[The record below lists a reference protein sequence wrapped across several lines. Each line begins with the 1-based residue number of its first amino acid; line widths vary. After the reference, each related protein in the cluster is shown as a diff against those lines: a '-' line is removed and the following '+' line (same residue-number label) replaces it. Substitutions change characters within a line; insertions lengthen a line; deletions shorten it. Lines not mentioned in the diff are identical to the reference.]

1 MRKVLAITAALMI
14 AAIIMPALGYTNQA
28 AGNQSYSIMSG
39 ERIAYTLTAGVPAHN
54 ITSVTAEDKSSL
66 EAPAVRSTK
75 VPYSFNAGAAP
86 KYSFALIGVEN
97 AAAQGMKTVK
107 APALLGSM
115 NEKFTAE
122 AGSEAIPEAEAATG
136 AETETPVETATMTE
150 SAAATAAET
159 ATIEDETANA
169 TETATEAAEVVDA
182 PSNETENE
190 TVAAPAAELFAIEGA
205 VMDNNQTTL
214 ANWTMNLS
222 MNGAA
227 VSSVVTGDDGKFAFA
242 DLAAGAYTVSEMPVE
257 GWAAVSPAE
266 GAIEVNLTNAS
277 VTDLVFINQP
287 I

>member
-14 AAIIMPALGYTNQA
+14 AAIIMPALGYSNEA
-28 AGNQSYSIMSG
+28 AGNQSYSITSG
-39 ERIAYTLTAGVPAHN
+39 ERIAYTLTAGDPAHSM
-54 ITSVTAEDKSSL
+54 TPGMVEDKYSFEAASVSST
-66 EAPAVRSTK
+66 R

-97 AAAQGMKTVK
+97 AAAQGMKPK
-107 APALLGSM
+107 EAPALLGSM
-115 NEKFTAE
+115 NKKETTA
-122 AGSEAIPEAEAATG
+122 
-136 AETETPVETATMTE
+136 
-150 SAAATAAET
+150 
-159 ATIEDETANA
+159 
-169 TETATEAAEVVDA
+169 TATEAVAATEATTATETPAGTETTTMTEAANVAENTTPAEATTVTEAATEAAALV
-182 PSNETENE
+182 NETENT
-190 TVAAPAAELFAIEGA
+190 TVVEPAAELFAIEGA
-205 VMDNNQTTL
+205 VMDNNQTAL

-227 VSSVVTGDDGKFAFA
+227 VSSVVTEVDGKFAFA

-266 GAIEVNLTNAS
+266 GAIEVTLTNAS

>member
-14 AAIIMPALGYTNQA
+14 AAIIMPALGYSNEA
-28 AGNQSYSIMSG
+28 AGNQSYSITSG
-39 ERIAYTLTAGVPAHN
+39 ERIAYTLTAGDPAHSM
-54 ITSVTAEDKSSL
+54 TPGMVEDKYSFEAASVSST
-66 EAPAVRSTK
+66 R

-97 AAAQGMKTVK
+97 AAAQGMKTYK

-115 NEKFTAE
+115 NKKETTATATE
-122 AGSEAIPEAEAATG
+122 AVAATE
-136 AETETPVETATMTE
+136 ATTVTETPAGTETTTMTE
-150 SAAATAAET
+150 AANVAENTTPAEAT
-159 ATIEDETANA
+159 
-169 TETATEAAEVVDA
+169 TATEAATEAAALV
-182 PSNETENE
+182 NETENT
-190 TVAAPAAELFAIEGA
+190 TVVEPAAELFAIEGA
-205 VMDNNQTTL
+205 VMDNNQTAL

-227 VSSVVTGDDGKFAFA
+227 VSSVVTEVDGKFAFA

-266 GAIEVNLTNAS
+266 GAIEVTLTNAS

>member
-14 AAIIMPALGYTNQA
+14 AAIIMPALGFSIEA
-28 AGNQSYSIMSG
+28 AGNQSYSITSG
-39 ERIAYTLTAGVPAHN
+39 ERIAYTLTAGDPAHSM
-54 ITSVTAEDKSSL
+54 TPGMVEDKYSFEAASVSST
-66 EAPAVRSTK
+66 R

-97 AAAQGMKTVK
+97 AAAQGMKPK
-107 APALLGSM
+107 EAPALLGSM
-115 NEKFTAE
+115 NKKETTA
-122 AGSEAIPEAEAATG
+122 AATE
-136 AETETPVETATMTE
+136 AVAATETPAGTETTTMTE
-150 SAAATAAET
+150 AANVAENTTPAEATTVTE
-159 ATIEDETANA
+159 AT
-169 TETATEAAEVVDA
+169 TEAAA
-182 PSNETENE
+182 PVNETENATIVE
-190 TVAAPAAELFAIEGA
+190 PAAELFAIEGA
-205 VMDNNQTTL
+205 VIDNNQTAL

-227 VSSVVTGDDGKFAFA
+227 VSSSVTGVDGKFAFA

>member
-14 AAIIMPALGYTNQA
+14 AAIIMPALGYSNEA
-28 AGNQSYSIMSG
+28 AGNQSYSITSG
-39 ERIAYTLTAGVPAHN
+39 ERIAYTLTSGDPAHSM
-54 ITSVTAEDKSSL
+54 TPGMVEDKYSL
-66 EAPAVRSTK
+66 EAPAVSSTK

-97 AAAQGMKTVK
+97 AAAQGIKTDK

-115 NEKFTAE
+115 NKKETTA
-122 AGSEAIPEAEAATG
+122 
-136 AETETPVETATMTE
+136 
-150 SAAATAAET
+150 
-159 ATIEDETANA
+159 
-169 TETATEAAEVVDA
+169 TATEAVAATEATTATETPAGTETTTMTEAANVAENTTPAEATTVTEAATEAAALV
-182 PSNETENE
+182 NETENA
-190 TVAAPAAELFAIEGA
+190 TVVEPAAELFAIEGA
-205 VMDNNQTTL
+205 VMDNNQTAL

-227 VSSVVTGDDGKFAFA
+227 VSSVVTGVDGKFAFA

-266 GAIEVNLTNAS
+266 GAIEVTLTNAS